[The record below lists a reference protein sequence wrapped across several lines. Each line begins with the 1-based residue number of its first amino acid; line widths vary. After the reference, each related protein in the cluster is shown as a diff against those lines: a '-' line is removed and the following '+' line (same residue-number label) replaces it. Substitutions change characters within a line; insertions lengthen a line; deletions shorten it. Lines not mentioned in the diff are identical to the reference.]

1 MKRPFFYLIVLLTL
15 AAGLSR
21 LLSSCNKAVGIRT
34 LTPVTLA
41 VPDGFPAPLY
51 NNSDNPLSKEGIE
64 LGRRLFYEKKLSID
78 QAHPCSSCH
87 EQIASFGTFEHDRS
101 HGVNNT
107 HTLRNAPVLVNLA
120 WAPYFH
126 WDGQFE
132 TLALQATHPLTGDHE
147 MGETFPGIIRKL
159 EADPGYKNAF
169 QQVFNTASIEPMQI
183 VKALAQFTATM
194 ISANSRYDK
203 YKKGQIVFN
212 SQELAGYQLFL
223 QHCNSCHREP
233 LFTDHS
239 FRNNG
244 LPVDPLLQDV
254 GRMRISLLS
263 SDSLQ
268 FKVPTLRN
276 CYLSSNYMHDGR
288 FISIQQCIN
297 HYRFQVQPG
306 PTLDPLLRQ
315 GISLTNEQSD
325 QLMAFLKTLT
335 DSSFITDRRL
345 ARPE

>member
-1 MKRPFFYLIVLLTL
+1 MKRPLLSLIILLSL
-15 AAGLSR
+15 AAGLPR
-21 LLSSCNKAVGIRT
+21 LLTGCNKAVEIRT
-34 LTPVTLA
+34 LTPYALP
-41 VPDGFPAPLY
+41 VPPLFPAPLY
-51 NNSDNPLSKEGIE
+51 NNNENPLSREGIE

-78 QAHPCSSCH
+78 NEHPCSSCH
-87 EQIASFGTFEHDRS
+87 EQRSSFGTFEHDRS
-101 HGVNNT
+101 HGVYNS

-132 TLALQATHPLTGDHE
+132 SLALQATHPITGDHE

-159 EADPGYKNAF
+159 EADPSYKKDF
-169 QQVFNTASIEPMQI
+169 QHVFKTTSIEPLQI

-194 ISANSRYDK
+194 ISANSRYDQ
-203 YKKGQIVFN
+203 YKKGLVPFT
-212 SQELAGYQLFL
+212 SQEQAGYQVFL

-239 FRNNG
+239 FRNIG
-244 LPVDPLLQDV
+244 LPIDPTLNDL
-254 GRMRISLLS
+254 GRMRITFLS
-263 SDSLQ
+263 SDSLK

-306 PTLDPLLRQ
+306 ATVDPLLRQ
-315 GISLTNEQSD
+315 GIAMSNQQAD

-335 DSSFITDRRL
+335 DSSFVTDRRL

>member
-1 MKRPFFYLIVLLTL
+1 MKRPLFSLIALLML
-15 AAGLSR
+15 AAGIPR
-21 LLSSCNKAVGIRT
+21 LLSSCNKAVELRT
-34 LTPVTLA
+34 LTPYSLP
-41 VPDGFPAPLY
+41 VPPGFPAPLY
-51 NNSDNPLSKEGIE
+51 NNSENPLSREGVE

-78 QAHPCSSCH
+78 NQHPCSSCH
-87 EQIASFGTFEHDRS
+87 EQLSSFGTFEHDRS
-101 HGVNNT
+101 HGVNNS

-126 WDGQFE
+126 WDGQFQ
-132 TLALQATHPLTGDHE
+132 TLELEATHPITGDHE
-147 MGETFPGIIRKL
+147 MGETFPNIIRKL
-159 EADPGYKNAF
+159 EADPSYKKDF
-169 QQVFNTASIEPMQI
+169 QTVFKTSSIEPLQI

-194 ISANSRYDK
+194 VSANSRYDQF
-203 YKKGQIVFN
+203 KKGLTTFN
-212 SQELAGYQLFL
+212 SQEQAGYQLFL

-239 FRNNG
+239 FRNIG
-244 LPVDPLLQDV
+244 LPVDFALNDL
-254 GRMRISLLS
+254 GRMRITFLS
-263 SDSLQ
+263 SDSVK

-297 HYRFQVQPG
+297 HYRFQVQSG
-306 PTLDPLLRQ
+306 PTLDPLLQQ
-315 GISLTNEQSD
+315 GISMSNQQAD

-335 DSSFITDRRL
+335 DSSFVTDRRL

>member
-1 MKRPFFYLIVLLTL
+1 MKRPLLTLFVLLSL
-15 AAGLSR
+15 AAGLPR
-21 LLSSCNKAVGIRT
+21 LLSSCNKAESIRP
-34 LTPVTLA
+34 LTPVLLP
-41 VPDGFPAPLY
+41 VPEGFPAPLV
-51 NNSDNPLSKEGIE
+51 NNGENPLSQEGIE
-64 LGRRLFYEKKLSID
+64 LGRRLFYEKKLSVD

-87 EQIASFGTFEHDRS
+87 EQLASFGTFEHDRS
-101 HGVNNT
+101 HGVNNS

-132 TLALQATHPLTGDHE
+132 KLELQATSPLTGDHE

-159 EADPGYKNAF
+159 EADPSYKNAF
-169 QQVFNTASIEPMQI
+169 QQVFRTSSIEPLQI
-183 VKALAQFTATM
+183 VKALSQFTATM
-194 ISANSRYDK
+194 ISANSRYDQ
-203 YKKGQIVFN
+203 YKRGQTTFN

-239 FRNNG
+239 FRNIG
-244 LPVDPLLQDV
+244 LPVDPVLQDW
-254 GRMRISLLS
+254 GRMRITFDKN
-263 SDSLQ
+263 DSLK

-276 CYLSSNYMHDGR
+276 CYVSSNYMHDGR

-297 HYRFQVQPG
+297 HYRFQVQASA
-306 PTLDPLLRQ
+306 TLDPLLQQ
-315 GISLTNEQSD
+315 GIILTNQQSD